1 MSRALYPGTFDP
13 ITNGHM
19 DLIHRASRLF
29 DELVVA
35 VAASKRKGA
44 LFTLDERMALVREC
58 VAGVKNVRVTSFSGL
73 LAHEFDNQRVD
84 VAIRGLR
91 AVSDFEYE
99 LMMALMNRK
108 LSDHFE
114 TVFLMPSEQYVYLHS
129 SLVREVFALGGD
141 ITPLVPQPVLDA
153 FEKKRNHVGGVVAGR
168 HGSRANPVQEVQPAK
183 ARGGRARSRSKRG
196 R

>member
-13 ITNGHM
+13 ITNGHV

-29 DELVVA
+29 DELVIA
-35 VAASKRKGA
+35 VAESKRKGA
-44 LFTLDERMALVREC
+44 LFDIDERPRLVRES
-58 VAGVKNVRVTSFSGL
+58 VAGLHNVRVTSFNGL
-73 LAHEFDNQRVD
+73 LAHEFEVQRVD

-108 LSDHFE
+108 LNKTFE

-141 ITPLVPQPVLDA
+141 ISHLVPPPVLKA
-153 FEKKRNHVGGVVAGR
+153 FRGKPGARR
-168 HGSRANPVQEVQPAK
+168 TTPAK
-183 ARGGRARSRSKRG
+183 KKARPRSRRRTSRG
-196 R
+196 